1 LPILE
6 RQKWDPSILA
16 VAFGPA
22 IDRLGSATR
31 GFGAM
36 SRVVVLSILEES
48 VAESSARRVS
58 PTCCYRQIFRE
69 YHAELTIKD

>member
-1 LPILE
+1 
-6 RQKWDPSILA
+6 

-36 SRVVVLSILEES
+36 SPVIVLCSLEEF
-48 VAESSARRVS
+48 VAESSARWVS
-58 PTCCYRQIFRE
+58 PTCCYGQINRE
-69 YHAELTIKD
+69 YRAEVAIKD